1 MRNSPNRGMS
11 GYDDNNNGGGGG
23 GGTMS
28 EENVTPYKGAHLR
41 SHQKNNLNQSTL
53 VVLPDK

>member
-1 MRNSPNRGMS
+1 MRNSPNRGIS
-11 GYDDNNNGGGGG
+11 GYDDNNNGGG
-23 GGTMS
+23 TLS